1 MPTQRKTA
9 GQLRSATKPV
19 PETSQFDYTLR
30 FVRPILTARLGGA
43 GMIRKGYFPNALVP
57 TVAAPAG
64 LTA

>member
-30 FVRPILTARLGGA
+30 FVRPILTEDWEARE
-43 GMIRKGYFPNALVP
+43 
-57 TVAAPAG
+57 
-64 LTA
+64 